1 MDNYLKLR
9 QLIAESEKL
18 VNNQTSQLCK
28 VIGDILSEDNQQTM
42 DKKIFDKIKKE
53 SYNFYQILTFA
64 KKIKTPYKSI
74 RQEFFDVMIPFV
86 MGIKRFFD
94 EKHGSSYVLDFRLTM
109 INGHDLTTPEI
120 FDNLDEMFAWVWAEY
135 FKYGE
140 IPMNGK
146 VCVFDI
152 YCNIRDNNCAE
163 CVDVAID
170 YNNQDLQIAWGNE
183 FEGYMPFYLKNYL
196 R

>member
-9 QLIAESEKL
+9 QLIGESEKL

-53 SYNFYQILTFA
+53 SYNFYQILAFA

-140 IPMNGK
+140 IANENKLKENANYSEYKEKTDNPLPKFKFNSAL
-146 VCVFDI
+146 
-152 YCNIRDNNCAE
+152 IRDFKE
-163 CVDVAID
+163 E
-170 YNNQDLQIAWGNE
+170 L
-183 FEGYMPFYLKNYL
+183 MPLVEPL
-196 R
+196 LLT